1 MPKATVIR
9 MYRSFTQLITNPIV
23 LMQIIGNRQ
32 LITISNKRQL
42 KTKNEG
48 QDRLSVFVILN
59 NFLVINA
66 KECVIIDS
74 WNTFKSAWL
83 LEEHNEKTPNINF

>member
-42 KTKNEG
+42 KAKNEG
-48 QDRLSVFVILN
+48 QD
-59 NFLVINA
+59 FLVINA

-74 WNTFKSAWL
+74 WHTFKRAWL